1 MKKIG
6 FCSFFIFSGI
16 MFLFP
21 QAISSQGI
29 AVPQTT
35 TAKKTEILQQIKIR
49 EEDSRGFEALRNI
62 GRTAARTNSD
72 LARTTAIENIR
83 NIYRNPTQKE
93 SELLAPGKEDF
104 ETYSQILR
112 RSDTGLLKL
121 IGDKGCAENT
131 KVFDVSEDCLKYSM
145 PGAGSSYSFR
155 AENYRIDSLADL
167 TYINNSFQ
175 SLGIMSHGILVDVGD
190 VPLEQISL
198 QTKGLKYLTDFQ
210 TATDFEEV
218 KKNDRQFL
226 EGIKKDGFVYSRALF
241 AKENTTYVL
250 RSIAYRGN
258 SYRAFQGYVYDE
270 LAFDSRKDMTVAFRI
285 VRRDAES
292 VTIIWKVLDSK
303 KSPKIKQK
311 IGEVE

>member
-6 FCSFFIFSGI
+6 FCSFFIFSGLT
-16 MFLFP
+16 FLFP

-29 AVPQTT
+29 AVPQTSP
-35 TAKKTEILQQIKIR
+35 AKKLEILQQIKTR
-49 EEDSRGFEALRNI
+49 EEDNRGFEALRNI
-62 GRTAARTNSD
+62 GRTAARTNND

-93 SELLAPGKEDF
+93 SELLAPGKEDL
-104 ETYSQILR
+104 EIYSQILR

-121 IGDKGCAENT
+121 IGDKGCAGNT

-190 VPLEQISL
+190 VPLEEISL
-198 QTKGLKYLTDFQ
+198 QTKGLKYLNDFQ
-210 TATDFEEV
+210 TSTDFEEV
-218 KKNDRQFL
+218 IKNDRQFL

-250 RSIAYRGN
+250 RSIAYRGT
-258 SYRAFQGYVYDE
+258 SYRTFQGYVYDE
-270 LAFDSRKDMTVAFRI
+270 IAFDSRKDMTVAFRV

-311 IGEVE
+311 FGEI